1 MRELG
6 EINVSW
12 MTSQQA
18 LEEVAVLAELGGGLA
33 AAWWNLGST
42 RTSGT
47 GRPLHT

>member
-1 MRELG
+1 VKSG
-6 EINVSW
+6 EINGSW
-12 MTSQQA
+12 MKSQQA
-18 LEEVAVLAELGGGLA
+18 LEEVAVLAVLSEGLA